1 MDSLA
6 AGRHLGTEQLKAARG
21 MNAPIGKL
29 SPKAPNGDR
38 GQLLAAVTRPASQRI
53 ARAAA
58 WLGAGAVLL
67 YAAWLSEIIGPKLL
81 VGLPKLGGALLMM
94 LVPSGFQHLPEF
106 IWALMETIAMAFL
119 GTLIGA
125 LFALP
130 LSILCARTTFPVRI
144 LQFGFRRFSD
154 GLRSLDHLVWA
165 LVFVRAIGLGP
176 LAGILAIAIVDFGTL
191 AKLYSEAI
199 DNAAKG
205 PTEGV
210 RASGGT
216 WLDGIRLGVLPQV
229 LPNMISA
236 TLYMWES
243 NTRSATIL
251 GIVGAG
257 GIGYQL
263 ADRLRVYEFGQASLM
278 IILIIAAVASIDAL
292 SGFLRR
298 RLIGKQGTN

>member
-1 MDSLA
+1 M
-6 AGRHLGTEQLKAARG
+6 
-21 MNAPIGKL
+21 
-29 SPKAPNGDR
+29 
-38 GQLLAAVTRPASQRI
+38 
-53 ARAAA
+53 
-58 WLGAGAVLL
+58 
-67 YAAWLSEIIGPKLL
+67 SEIIGPKFF
-81 VGLPKLGGALLMM
+81 VGLPKLGDALLLM
-94 LVPSGFQHLPEF
+94 LAPSGFEHLPEF
-106 IWALMETIAMAFL
+106 LWALMETIAMAFL

-125 LFALP
+125 ALALP
-130 LSILCARTTFPVRI
+130 LSIFCARTTFPIRV

-154 GLRSLDHLVWA
+154 ALRSLDHLVWA

-176 LAGILAIAIVDFGTL
+176 LAGILAIALVDFGTL

-199 DNAAKG
+199 DNASKG
-205 PTEGV
+205 PTEGI

-229 LPNMISA
+229 LPNILSA

-278 IILIIAAVASIDAL
+278 IILIIVAVATIDAL

-298 RLIGKQGTN
+298 QLISGQRA

>member
-1 MDSLA
+1 MRPMIPSRDGPPALLAENRSARLA
-6 AGRHLGTEQLKAARG
+6 AAVSR
-21 MNAPIGKL
+21 PL
-29 SPKAPNGDR
+29 SKR
-38 GQLLAAVTRPASQRI
+38 LATI
-53 ARAAA
+53 AA
-58 WLGAGAVLL
+58 WSCAFIVLL
-67 YAAWLSEIIGPKLL
+67 YAAWISELFSSKFID
-81 VGLPKLGGALLMM
+81 GLPKLGGALALM
-94 LVPSGFQHLPEF
+94 LLPSGFEHLPEF
-106 IWALMETIAMAFL
+106 LWALLETIAMAFL

-125 LFALP
+125 VLAFP
-130 LSILCARTTFPVRI
+130 LAVLCARTTFPIRS

-154 GLRSLDHLVWA
+154 ALRSFDHLIWA

-176 LAGILAIAIVDFGTL
+176 LAGILAIALVDLGTL

-199 DNAAKG
+199 DNASKN
-205 PTEGV
+205 PVEGV

-216 WLDGIRLGVLPQV
+216 WLDGVRLGVIPQV
-229 LPNMISA
+229 LPTMLSA

-278 IILIIAAVASIDAL
+278 IILIVGAVYAIDRL
-292 SGFLRR
+292 SAFLRSW
-298 RLIGKQGTN
+298 LIAGR

>member
-1 MDSLA
+1 MSPVD
-6 AGRHLGTEQLKAARG
+6 TT
-21 MNAPIGKL
+21 PKL
-29 SPKAPNGDR
+29 SSERMAR
-38 GQLLAAVTRPASQRI
+38 LLAALERPLSRRVKTI
-53 ARAAA
+53 AA
-58 WLGAGAVLL
+58 WGISAVVLT
-67 YAAWLSEIIGPKLL
+67 YAAWMSEIIGPKFF
-81 VGLPKLGGALLMM
+81 VGLPKLGDALLLM
-94 LVPSGFQHLPEF
+94 LAPSGFEHLPEF
-106 IWALMETIAMAFL
+106 LWALMETIAMAFL

-125 LFALP
+125 ALALP
-130 LSILCARTTFPVRI
+130 LSIFCARTTFPIRV

-154 GLRSLDHLVWA
+154 ALRSLDHLVWA

-176 LAGILAIAIVDFGTL
+176 LAGILAIALVDFGTL

-199 DNAAKG
+199 DNASKG
-205 PTEGV
+205 PTEGI

-229 LPNMISA
+229 LPNILSA

-278 IILIIAAVASIDAL
+278 IILIIVAVATIDAL

-298 RLIGKQGTN
+298 QLISGQRA

>member
-1 MDSLA
+1 MSPVDTTPKMSSE
-6 AGRHLGTEQLKAARG
+6 RMAR
-21 MNAPIGKL
+21 
-29 SPKAPNGDR
+29 
-38 GQLLAAVTRPASQRI
+38 LLAALERPLSRRVKTI
-53 ARAAA
+53 AA
-58 WLGAGAVLL
+58 WGISAVVLT
-67 YAAWLSEIIGPKLL
+67 YAAWMSEIIGPKFF
-81 VGLPKLGGALLMM
+81 VGLPKLGDALLLM
-94 LVPSGFQHLPEF
+94 LAPSGFEHLPEF
-106 IWALMETIAMAFL
+106 LWALMETIAMAFL

-125 LFALP
+125 ALALP
-130 LSILCARTTFPVRI
+130 LSIFCARTTFPIRV

-154 GLRSLDHLVWA
+154 ALRSLDHLVWA

-176 LAGILAIAIVDFGTL
+176 LAGILAIALVDFGTL

-199 DNAAKG
+199 DNASKG
-205 PTEGV
+205 PTEGI

-229 LPNMISA
+229 LPNILSA

-278 IILIIAAVASIDAL
+278 IILIIVAVATIDAL

-298 RLIGKQGTN
+298 QLISGQRA

>member
-1 MDSLA
+1 MSPVDTTPKMSSE
-6 AGRHLGTEQLKAARG
+6 RMAR
-21 MNAPIGKL
+21 
-29 SPKAPNGDR
+29 
-38 GQLLAAVTRPASQRI
+38 LLAALERPLSRRVKTI
-53 ARAAA
+53 AA
-58 WLGAGAVLL
+58 WGISAVVLT
-67 YAAWLSEIIGPKLL
+67 YAAWMSEIIGPKFF
-81 VGLPKLGGALLMM
+81 VGLPKLGDALLLM
-94 LVPSGFQHLPEF
+94 LAPSGFEHLPEF
-106 IWALMETIAMAFL
+106 LWALMETIAMAFL

-125 LFALP
+125 ALALP
-130 LSILCARTTFPVRI
+130 LSIFCARTTFPIRV

-154 GLRSLDHLVWA
+154 ALRSLDHLVWA

-176 LAGILAIAIVDFGTL
+176 LAGILAIALVDFGTL

-199 DNAAKG
+199 DNASKG
-205 PTEGV
+205 PTEGI

-229 LPNMISA
+229 LPNILSA

-278 IILIIAAVASIDAL
+278 IILIIVAVATIDAL

-298 RLIGKQGTN
+298 QLISGQSA